1 MAVSK
6 CYGESGMQF
15 LENAHR
21 HGADVRA
28 GACELPLVSWL
39 FRTLAKKGGQR

>member
-6 CYGESGMQF
+6 CYGESGMQ
-15 LENAHR
+15 LLKKAHR

-28 GACELPLVSWL
+28 SACDLHLFSRL
-39 FRTLAKKGGQR
+39 FRMLAKKGGQR